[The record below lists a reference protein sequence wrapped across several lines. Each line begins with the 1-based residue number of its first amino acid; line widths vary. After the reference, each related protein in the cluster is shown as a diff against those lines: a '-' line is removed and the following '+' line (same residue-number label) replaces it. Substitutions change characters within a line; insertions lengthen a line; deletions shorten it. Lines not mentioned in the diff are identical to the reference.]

1 MKKLVSN
8 ILVGK
13 DARVSGLIALTI
25 VGLIALGCS
34 CGKDF
39 SFGNLSSNSNS
50 NSGNTST
57 NNRNKEVAS
66 SDDEEPSGD
75 VPSDA
80 VVESLV
86 KETTSEFSDAVD
98 SGDFTQ
104 IHSNA
109 SSDFQ
114 STYTV
119 EEMAA
124 AFKSYSEKKAIVVPI
139 LNKVAASDA
148 EFTKPPSIRTEKGL
162 KILVAN
168 GKFPTKPYNV
178 RFDYEYVMRDDEWK
192 LLKLIINI
200 P

>member
-1 MKKLVSN
+1 MKNVISG
-8 ILVGK
+8 ILFGK
-13 DARVSGLIALTI
+13 DAKVSGLIALTI

-34 CGKDF
+34 CGKNFDL
-39 SFGNLSSNSNS
+39 SGIGSNSSNTSNSSNS
-50 NSGNTST
+50 
-57 NNRNKEVAS
+57 RNKEVTSTDDDDAT
-66 SDDEEPSGD
+66 SDG
-75 VPSDA
+75 VPSDS

-86 KETTSEFSDAVD
+86 KDTTAEFAEAVE
-98 SGDFTQ
+98 SGDFAQ

-114 STYTV
+114 NTYTV
-119 EEMAA
+119 EEMTK
-124 AFKSYSEKKAIVVPI
+124 AFKSYTEKKSVVVPI
-139 LNKVAASDA
+139 LNKVGASDA

-178 RFDYEYVMRDDEWK
+178 RFDYEYVMRDGDWK

>member
-8 ILVGK
+8 ILFGK

-39 SFGNLSSNSNS
+39 NFSDLASNSNANS
-50 NSGNTST
+50 NS
-57 NNRNKEVAS
+57 RNSNVAS
-66 SDDEEPSGD
+66 NDDDDKSSDE
-75 VPSDA
+75 VPSES

-86 KETTSEFSDAVD
+86 KETTSEFSEAVD
-98 SGDFTQ
+98 SEDFNQ

-119 EEMAA
+119 DEMTA
-124 AFKSYSEKKAIVVPI
+124 AFKSYIEKKKIVVPI
-139 LNKVAASDA
+139 LKKVAASDA
-148 EFTKPPSIRTEKGL
+148 EFSKPPSIRTEKGL
-162 KILVAN
+162 NILVAN

-178 RFDYEYVMRDDEWK
+178 RFDYEYVLRDGDWK
-192 LLKLIINI
+192 LLKLVINI

>member
-1 MKKLVSN
+1 MKSFISN
-8 ILVGK
+8 LLFGK
-13 DARVSGLIALTI
+13 DAKMSGLIAVSI

-39 SFGNLSSNSNS
+39 NFGNTAENTSNTNASNS
-50 NSGNTST
+50 
-57 NNRNKEVAS
+57 RNKEEAS
-66 SDDEEPSGD
+66 TDDDDAAAGE
-75 VPSDA
+75 VPSDS

-86 KETTSEFSDAVD
+86 KETTSEFADAVD
-98 SGDFTQ
+98 SGDFNQ

-114 STYTV
+114 NTYTV

-124 AFKSYSEKKAIVVPI
+124 AFKSYTDKKAIVVPI
-139 LNKVAASDA
+139 LNKVGNSEA
-148 EFTKPPSIRTEKGL
+148 EFSKPVSIRTEKGL

-178 RFDYEYVMRDDEWK
+178 RFDYEYVMRDGEWK

>member
-39 SFGNLSSNSNS
+39 SFGTLSSNSNS

-139 LNKVAASDA
+139 LNKVAASDP

>member
-1 MKKLVSN
+1 MKNLVSD
-8 ILVGK
+8 IIFGK
-13 DARVSGLIALTI
+13 DAKVSGLIALAI

-39 SFGNLSSNSNS
+39 NFGNLGSTANSSSNTSSNS
-50 NSGNTST
+50 
-57 NNRNKEVAS
+57 RNKEVAS
-66 SDDEEPSGD
+66 TDDDDAATGD
-75 VPSDA
+75 LPSDS

-98 SGDFTQ
+98 SGDFNQ

-114 STYTV
+114 NTYTV
-119 EEMAA
+119 DEMAA
-124 AFKSYSEKKAIVVPI
+124 AFKSYSEKKSIVVPI

-148 EFTKPPSIRTEKGL
+148 EFSKPPSIRTEKGL

-168 GKFPTKPYNV
+168 GTFPTKPYNV
-178 RFDYEYVMRDDEWK
+178 RFDYEYVLRDGDWK
-192 LLKLIINI
+192 LLKLVINI